1 MKIRKNEPPRS
12 FRVGKQADREIRD
25 SGDIHLEPD
34 EQVTF
39 VTDSGRRHDFARKA
53 WGFYATP
60 SINGRLEDEGFRTAL
75 IRNQQGQMYVTVVE
89 VDKQVLFEKYCERE
103 EQTVLEWL
111 SDATSERPNQ
121 FRGRVG

>member
-12 FRVGKQADREIRD
+12 FRVGKQADVEIRD

-39 VTDSGRRHDFARKA
+39 VTDSGRRHDFVRKA

-60 SINGRLEDEGFRTAL
+60 SINGRLEDAGFRTAL